1 MKDRLNLSSHLLLPY
16 INNQD
21 NISLTTQ
28 ADLLGIS
35 RSSIYYHPTE
45 ISDLDL
51 KLMDQIDHIYL
62 GCPFY
67 GSRKVA
73 RSLQRDYGLFVGRKR
88 VRRLMREMGL
98 CGLQPR
104 RRNTSQPHPAHPK
117 YPYLLRDL
125 VIDGANQVW
134 CSDITYVPLPGG
146 FAYLCAIMDWHSR
159 RVLAWELSNTMDTDF
174 CQRALHCA
182 LARNNSPEIFNTDQG
197 SQFTSREFTGTL
209 EGHGIRVSMDGRG
222 RCFDNI
228 FIERLWRSVKYE
240 DIYLKD
246 YRSVAE
252 LRAGLKRYFTLYN
265 GARLH
270 QGLDY
275 QTPDAVYRA
284 A

>member
-1 MKDRLNLSSHLLLPY
+1 VSR
-16 INNQD
+16 QCE
-21 NISLTTQ
+21 
-28 ADLLGIS
+28 LLGLARSTRYYRPS
-35 RSSIYYHPTE
+35 RQVPGE
-45 ISDLDL
+45 AFDLFL
-51 KLMDQIDHIYL
+51 KGVIDRVYTQL
-62 GCPFY
+62 PAY
-67 GSRKVA
+67 GSR
-73 RSLQRDYGLFVGRKR
+73 RMTESLEKDYGFCVGRKR

-98 CGLQPR
+98 CGLEPR

-117 YPYLLRDL
+117 YPYLLRGLAIVRPDH
-125 VIDGANQVW
+125 VW

-146 FAYLCAIMDWHSR
+146 FAYLCAVMDWHSR

-174 CQRALHCA
+174 CQRALLCA

-240 DIYLKD
+240 DIYLND
-246 YRSVAE
+246 YRTVAE
-252 LRAGLKRYFTLYN
+252 LRAGLTRYFGLYN
-265 GARLH
+265 GTRRH
-270 QGLDY
+270 QALDY

>member
-1 MKDRLNLSSHLLLPY
+1 MSR
-16 INNQD
+16 QCE
-21 NISLTTQ
+21 
-28 ADLLGIS
+28 LLGLARSTRYYRAS
-35 RSSIYYHPTE
+35 RQAPE
-45 ISDLDL
+45 EAFDLFL
-51 KLMDQIDHIYL
+51 KGVIDRVYTQF
-62 GCPFY
+62 PAY
-67 GSRKVA
+67 GSR
-73 RSLQRDYGLFVGRKR
+73 RMTESLEKDYGFCVGRKR
-88 VRRLMREMGL
+88 VRRLMRETGL
-98 CGLQPR
+98 CGLEPR

-117 YPYLLRDL
+117 HPYLLRGL
-125 VIDGANQVW
+125 AIDRPDHVW

-174 CQRALHCA
+174 CQRALLCA

-240 DIYLKD
+240 DIYLND
-246 YRSVAE
+246 YRTVAE
-252 LRAGLKRYFTLYN
+252 LRAGLTRYFGLYN
-265 GARLH
+265 GTRRH
-270 QGLDY
+270 QALDY

>member
-1 MKDRLNLSSHLLLPY
+1 MSR
-16 INNQD
+16 QCE
-21 NISLTTQ
+21 
-28 ADLLGIS
+28 LLGLA
-35 RSSIYYHPTE
+35 RSTRYYGPTRQVPE
-45 ISDLDL
+45 EAFDLFL
-51 KLMDQIDHIYL
+51 KGVIDRVYTRF
-62 GCPFY
+62 PFY
-67 GSRKVA
+67 ASRKVA

-174 CQRALHCA
+174 CQRALLTA
-182 LARNNSPEIFNTDQG
+182 LARHDGPGIFNTDQG
-197 SQFTSREFTGTL
+197 SQFTSQQFTGTL
-209 EGHGIRVSMDGRG
+209 QEHGIRISMDGRG

-252 LRAGLKRYFTLYN
+252 LRAGPKQYFCLYN
-265 GARLH
+265 DTRLH

-275 QTPDAVYRA
+275 QTPDAVYWA